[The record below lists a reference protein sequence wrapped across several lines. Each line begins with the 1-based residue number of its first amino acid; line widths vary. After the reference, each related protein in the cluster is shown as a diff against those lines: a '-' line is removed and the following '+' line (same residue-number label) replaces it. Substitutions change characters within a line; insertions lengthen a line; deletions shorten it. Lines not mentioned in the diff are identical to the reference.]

1 MTVNHDV
8 VGSSPTGGVRKKN
21 TIGVFFLFQL
31 CDYQSVSLR
40 EVRVEDYTK
49 KLQARNNK
57 GVQANCKAKGE
68 KYGTKGSQ
76 FIAHKVARC

>member
-1 MTVNHDV
+1 MRIRIAG
-8 VGSSPTGGVRKKN
+8 GS
-21 TIGVFFLFQL
+21 F
-31 CDYQSVSLR
+31 VSLR

-68 KYGTKGSQ
+68 KYGTKGS
-76 FIAHKVARC
+76 